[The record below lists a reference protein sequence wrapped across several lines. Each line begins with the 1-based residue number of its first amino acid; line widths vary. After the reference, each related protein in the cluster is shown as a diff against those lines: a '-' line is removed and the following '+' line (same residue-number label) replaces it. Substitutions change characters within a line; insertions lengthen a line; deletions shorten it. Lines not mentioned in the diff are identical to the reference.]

1 MGIFPTAIEVSG
13 GSRGETVAEQLW
25 HLGRDAEG
33 FSRLLA
39 KIPLDDTAVMGTH
52 VHGLTEIVT

>member
-1 MGIFPTAIEVSG
+1 M
-13 GSRGETVAEQLW
+13 AEQLW

-33 FSRLLA
+33 FSRFLA
-39 KIPLDDTAVMGTH
+39 KIPPDDTAVMGTH